1 VALFEETHLSNI
13 GSGQQESEEIPA
25 GKPRRIDVASKQQ
38 AWPAGAL
45 TVLFSFASLILLG
58 AAACNSGSP
67 SSSSEKAASPQDAP
81 AASTPAPTLSA
92 SELKEMQARDD
103 YASKL
108 STTFRARFPAY
119 KNVQIYADNWTG
131 TKKPGH
137 GPLTNI
143 KTRTGDNLMLVFW
156 SPDAS
161 TAKGLADFTKSR
173 AAQDAVNAGF
183 AELQFVD
190 PGNYC
195 YAQIAPVTGVG
206 PVTCGIR

>member
-1 VALFEETHLSNI
+1 MAQFKETHLSNI
-13 GSGQQESEEIPA
+13 GSGQQENEEMPA
-25 GKPRRIDVASKQQ
+25 GKSRRIDVAAWRK
-38 AWPAGAL
+38 AWPAGVVI
-45 TVLFSFASLILLG
+45 VLFSFVSLILFG

-67 SSSSEKAASPQDAP
+67 SSSSEKAAAPQGASANSSP
-81 AASTPAPTLSA
+81 ASTLSA
-92 SELKEMQARDD
+92 SELKEMRARDD

-119 KNVQIYADNWTG
+119 KSVQIYADNWAG
-131 TKKPGH
+131 SKKPAR
-137 GPLTNI
+137 GPITDI

-156 SPDAS
+156 SPDGG

-173 AAQDAVNAGF
+173 AAQDAVNTGF